1 MRNDR
6 GESLRK
12 VDIAQKPDQAI
23 EQQIL
28 NRAIKLELQ
37 SSGNPGVKRIDV
49 GVERGH
55 AVAVTHGRECG
66 GNARHRC
73 ASLIADADD
82 KRGAAAIY
90 DGIGELSGNNFPPQ
104 PMLLERVGKSL
115 GDGFGKIAAE
125 LAAQIRIVRHARLH
139 ELVVEREL
147 GIGEQHSKLGS
158 RQSLR
163 TPSAI
168 GDLHIVG

>member
-1 MRNDR
+1 
-6 GESLRK
+6 
-12 VDIAQKPDQAI
+12 
-23 EQQIL
+23 
-28 NRAIKLELQ
+28 
-37 SSGNPGVKRIDV
+37 
-49 GVERGH
+49 
-55 AVAVTHGRECG
+55 
-66 GNARHRC
+66 
-73 ASLIADADD
+73 
-82 KRGAAAIY
+82 
-90 DGIGELSGNNFPPQ
+90 
-104 PMLLERVGKSL
+104 MLLERVGKSL

-168 GDLHIVG
+168 GDLHIGG